1 MKLPSLLVTLTVT
14 ALFSSSAYAAAGSDY
29 EVTYFKERAM
39 TTEIGRFY
47 KPCGTGSAKL
57 TGKRTPYFVKSQ
69 SKCASGGSLGGASLS
84 CHFFEAGCTDALV
97 AQLLPIRTPSRRTAV
112 RAVSERR
119 VVKKSMH

>member
-1 MKLPSLLVTLTVT
+1 MKLPSFLGALTAT

-39 TTEIGRFY
+39 TTEIGHFY

-57 TGKRTPYFVKSQ
+57 TGKRTPFFVKSQ
-69 SKCASGGSLGGASLS
+69 SKCAGGGSLGGATLS

-97 AQLLPIRTPSRRTAV
+97 ARLLPIRSPGRRTAV
-112 RAVSERR
+112 RAASERR
-119 VVKKSMH
+119 VVKEGMH